1 MGIEASEKFRHLWY
15 TKTKFLSLHH
25 IVAAC
30 NDKKLP
36 TGVKCGLT
44 CSKLAQQNR
53 CSRQWKKA
61 GAKKCVNKIKSWAKN
76 KKVSATCPK
85 SCKICGK
92 KIKVMHFLLEFIGF
106 YNS

>member
-1 MGIEASEKFRHLWY
+1 MGIGVFHLCY
-15 TKTKFLSLHH
+15 SNTKFLPLHD

-30 NDKKLP
+30 VDKNLP

-44 CSKLAQQNR
+44 CSKLAEQNR
-53 CSRQWKKA
+53 CSKKWKAA
-61 GAKKCVNKIKSWAKN
+61 GAKKCVSKIKSWVKN

-92 KIKVMHFLLEFIGF
+92 KIKVMHFLLVFIGF
-106 YNS
+106 LIHRS